1 VGNDERSRSL
11 RWLALATFA
20 LSSLM
25 AGCGA
30 SGSTALTGHS
40 VISGGKERRT
50 ASVKAAERSAGLT
63 VMLTATPTHAKTGSP
78 VEFNLTAYSP
88 HAPGA
93 FGYQFHYGD
102 GTSAENVV
110 PQFCVAGGG
119 TPTRETWHLTHRYKA
134 AGRYRVSASVYVNCT
149 SDHATAAI
157 AVDVT

>member
-1 VGNDERSRSL
+1 VGNDERSRSQ
-11 RWLALATFA
+11 RWLALAMFA

-30 SGSTALTGHS
+30 SGSTARTGHS

-63 VMLTATPTHAKTGSP
+63 VMLTATLTHAKTGSP

-88 HAPGA
+88 HVPGA
-93 FGYQFHYGD
+93 FGYQLHYGD

-119 TPTRETWHLTHRYKA
+119 TPTRETWHLPIVTRQPVDT
-134 AGRYRVSASVYVNCT
+134 VSRRAST
-149 SDHATAAI
+149 STAPAI
-157 AVDVT
+157 MRRLPSQST